1 MDAELHNRV
10 VKIIKPLIPPDAE
23 DRVSRTVKLA
33 NTAIRDVIRSETG
46 LRLSDDQNRSSIPV
60 KVTDGFS
67 NGLAGLIGKFNDPV
81 LWRIIAA
88 QPKLGAVLDGLNFL
102 LADWNSFEAWP
113 PLPAAAKGSRDA
125 ILKTVE
131 AAHALQQ
138 VAVTRQVMGELK
150 EIEEDILG
158 AYHFRRAH
166 PQNRGW
172 LSVTPWIEIY
182 WMPLALISSMLG
194 VRIED
199 LTVVVLAHELAHG
212 YTHMGK
218 DIDGNCWENDA
229 FGTADLAVVE
239 GLAQFYTELITT
251 RLQHRFAGAFTAY
264 ERLLELQSGPYL
276 AHREWQKNSRP
287 PSGETV
293 RFAMLATR
301 MKSRLTHAEWMQAL
315 AETKL
320 KLGRKENGQVELF
333 GGKHY

>member
-1 MDAELHNRV
+1 MDPQLHSQA
-10 VKIIKPLIPPDAE
+10 VKVIKPLIPADAE
-23 DRVSRTVKLA
+23 DRVARTVKLA

-46 LRLSDDQNRSSIPV
+46 LRLSDEQTRSSIPV

-67 NGLAGLIGKFNDPV
+67 NGLAGLIGKYNDPV

-88 QPKLGAVLDGLNFL
+88 QARLGSVLEGLNFL
-102 LADWNSFEAWP
+102 LTDWDAIEQWP
-113 PLPAAAKGSRDA
+113 QLPPAAKGSRDA

-131 AAHALQQ
+131 VAHALQQ
-138 VAVTRQVMGELK
+138 IMMTKQVTGELK
-150 EIEEDILG
+150 VIEEDILG

-172 LSVTPWIEIY
+172 LSVAPWIEIY

-218 DIDGNCWENDA
+218 DIDGNCWDDGA
-229 FGTADLAVVE
+229 FGSAATPVVE
-239 GLAQFYTELITT
+239 GLAQFYTELATN
-251 RLQHRFAGAFTAY
+251 RLRHRFAGAFTAY
-264 ERLLELQSGPYL
+264 EKLLELQSGPYL
-276 AHREWQKNSRP
+276 AHKEWHADSKA

-293 RFAMLATR
+293 RFAMLSARGVNQLAHENWKKILEETTQ
-301 MKSRLTHAEWMQAL
+301 KLSR
-315 AETKL
+315 K
-320 KLGRKENGQVELF
+320 GSGQPNLF
-333 GGKHY
+333 SP